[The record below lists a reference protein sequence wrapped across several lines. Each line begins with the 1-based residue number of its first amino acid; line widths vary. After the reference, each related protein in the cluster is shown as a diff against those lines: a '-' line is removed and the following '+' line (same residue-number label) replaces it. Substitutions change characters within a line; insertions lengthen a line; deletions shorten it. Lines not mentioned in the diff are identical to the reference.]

1 MRFNDVLSQN
11 YHDNQFLQNCMSIV
25 YVNHTIIIIDN
36 VRNNNDTCMKIYRLF
51 KQKQEREKEK
61 SFKKEIVIKI

>member
-1 MRFNDVLSQN
+1 MRLNDVLSQN

-36 VRNNNDTCMKIYRLF
+36 VRNNNDTCMKICRLL

>member
-36 VRNNNDTCMKIYRLF
+36 VRDNNDTCMKIYRLF

>member
-25 YVNHTIIIIDN
+25 YVNHTIIRIDN
-36 VRNNNDTCMKIYRLF
+36 VRNNNDTCMKICRLF